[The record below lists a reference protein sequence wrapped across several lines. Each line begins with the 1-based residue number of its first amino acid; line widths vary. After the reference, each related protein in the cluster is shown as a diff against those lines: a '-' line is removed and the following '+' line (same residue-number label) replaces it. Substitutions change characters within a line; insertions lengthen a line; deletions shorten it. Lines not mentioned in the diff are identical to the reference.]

1 MAGPSGLKPRVLAAR
16 EKISQ
21 AREKLH
27 ERHNQGSPGVQICAA
42 MTDLLDSTLLDLYDG
57 ALQQLTENIDEREA
71 LQSQLALV
79 PHGGYGR
86 RDMAPYSDV
95 DLMLLYDPQAIDH
108 ITPLAQCFTQDI
120 YDSGLKLGFSA
131 RSSEEACKLAMQD
144 ISTFTSLAESRFL
157 HGSVQLYSRYNNRF
171 RRATR
176 RYRNS
181 LIERIIK
188 ERQQERQQFGDTVF
202 LLKPN
207 IKRSRGSLRDL
218 QLVRWIGFTRYG
230 EADLDSLRRLGA
242 LTREDRKTLRK
253 AHDFLLQLRNE
264 MHFHAGNSQDLLT
277 REEQVRLAEKYDYA
291 SDDNLLGVERFMQ
304 VYFEQTSQVRYATT
318 HFVNSARSRRSWGK
332 FLGPLVSHQVE
343 GDFQVGPFQIRATRR
358 GLEKVRN
365 ELSEVLRLMDLAN
378 LYDKRIDHSTWQAI
392 RESMLKQPQT
402 EISPEASRRFLSLLA
417 EPARLAG
424 LLRRLH
430 ELRVLECF
438 IPAIRKARCLL
449 QFNEYHKYTVDEHTI
464 RAVYHAT
471 EFLRHD
477 GPLGDAY
484 RSLEHKRTLHLA
496 LLLHDLGKGTA
507 EDHCEVGLRIA
518 RKTAAHLQ
526 LPPEETETICFL
538 VHKHLTM
545 SNLALRHDLND
556 PDIVLQFAVE
566 VGSPEV
572 LQMLYLLTCAD
583 ISAVGP
589 GVFNNWKLDLL
600 TELYLLARNH
610 LTGDSTLPGSALTL
624 EQRRTQLRQQATVDE
639 KERDKFN
646 ALVNS
651 VPAGYLSSVP
661 GEQVLPQLQALLGL
675 QQGKALAWARF
686 VPERNAVEYT
696 IGSHESTMA
705 GMFHRLTGVLSSQ
718 RNQILAAEIDRLTDD
733 LVVDRFYTQDLDF
746 TDQPSQERLDEIS
759 AKLLAAIESPQAE
772 AVTFRKV
779 WQSTSSRHS
788 GDFNP
793 MPTRIAI
800 DNNTAGAFTI
810 VNIFAYDKMGLLYSI
825 TRCLYDLK
833 LEVHLAKITTHVDQV
848 VDVFYVTDREGKK
861 IESSDQL
868 KKIREQLLAA
878 IKEME

>member
-16 EKISQ
+16 EKINQ
-21 AREKLH
+21 TREKLH
-27 ERHNQGSPGVQICAA
+27 ARHNQGSPGLQICAA
-42 MTDLLDSTLLDLYDG
+42 MTDLLDATLLDLYDG
-57 ALQQLTENIDEREA
+57 ALNQLTENIAEREA

-131 RSSEEACKLAMQD
+131 RSIDEACKLSLQD

-157 HGSVQLYSRYNNRF
+157 HGSVQLYSRFNKRF

-181 LIERIIK
+181 FIERIIK
-188 ERQQERQQFGDTVF
+188 ERRKERQQFGDTVF

-230 EADLDSLRRLGA
+230 EADLDSLRRLGV
-242 LTREDRKTLRK
+242 LTREDGKTLRK

-264 MHFHAGNSQDLLT
+264 MHFHARAPQDLLT
-277 REEQVRLAEKYDYA
+277 REEQVRLAEKYNYT
-291 SDDNLLGVERFMQ
+291 SDDNLLAVERYMQ
-304 VYFEQTSQVRYATT
+304 VYFDLTSQIRYATT
-318 HFVNSARSRRSWGK
+318 HFVNSAKPRRSWGRL
-332 FLGPLVSHQVE
+332 FGPLFSHRIE
-343 GDFQVGPFQIRATRR
+343 GDFLVGPFQIRATRR

-365 ELSEVLRLMDLAN
+365 KLSEVLRLMDLAN
-378 LYDKRIDHSTWQAI
+378 LYDKRIDHSTWEAI

-402 EISPEASRRFLSLLA
+402 EISPEASQRFLSLLA
-417 EPARLAG
+417 EPARLAD

-438 IPAIRKARCLL
+438 IPAVRNARCLL

-464 RAVYHAT
+464 RAVDHAT

-477 GPLGDAY
+477 GPLGEAY

-496 LLLHDLGKGTA
+496 LLLHDLGKGNA
-507 EDHCEVGLRIA
+507 EDHSEVGLRIA
-518 RKTAAHLQ
+518 RETAAHLQ
-526 LPPEETETICFL
+526 LPADETETICFL

-545 SNLALRHDLND
+545 SNLALRHNLND
-556 PDIVLQFAVE
+556 PNIVLQFAVE

-572 LQMLYLLTCAD
+572 LQMLYILTCAD

-589 GVFNNWKLDLL
+589 GVFNNWKLELL
-600 TELYLLARNH
+600 TELYLLTRNH
-610 LTGDSTLPGSALTL
+610 LTGNSNLPGSSMTI
-624 EQRRTQLRQQATVDE
+624 EQRRTQLREQAAIHE
-639 KERDKFN
+639 KDRDRFN
-646 ALVNS
+646 RLVNS
-651 VPAGYLSSVP
+651 VATGYLSSVP
-661 GEQVLPQLQALLGL
+661 DEQVLPQLEALLQL
-675 QQGKALAWARF
+675 EKGKALGWARF

-696 IGSHESTMA
+696 IGSHASTMT

-718 RNQILAAEIDRLTDD
+718 QNQIHAAEIDRLSDD
-733 LVVDRFYTQDLDF
+733 LVIDRFYVQDLDF
-746 TDQPSQERLDEIS
+746 ADQPPPARLNEITE
-759 AKLLAAIESPQAE
+759 KLLAAIESPTAE
-772 AVTFRKV
+772 PVTFRTV
-779 WQSTSSRHS
+779 WQSSENRSPS
-788 GDFNP
+788 DLNP

-800 DNNTAGAFTI
+800 DNNTAAGFTI
-810 VNIFAYDKMGLLYSI
+810 VNVFAYDKMGLLYSI
-825 TRCLYDLK
+825 SRCLYDLK

-848 VDVFYVTDREGKK
+848 VDVFYVTDRDGQK
-861 IESSDQL
+861 IESREQTRD
-868 KKIREQLLAA
+868 IREQLLAA

>member
-16 EKISQ
+16 KKISQ
-21 AREKLH
+21 TRDKLH

-57 ALQQLTENIDEREA
+57 ALQQLTENIGQREA

-95 DLMLLYDPQAIDH
+95 DLMLLYDPEAIEH

-131 RSSEEACKLAMQD
+131 RTTDEACKLAMQD

-157 HGSVQLYSRYNNRF
+157 HGSVQLYSRYNKRF

-188 ERQQERQQFGDTVF
+188 ERRQERQQFGDTVF

-242 LTREDRKTLRK
+242 LTREDSKTLRK

-264 MHFHAGNSQDLLT
+264 MHFHARASQDLLT
-277 REEQVRLAEKYDYA
+277 REEQVRLAEKYNYT
-291 SDDNLLGVERFMQ
+291 SDDDLLAVERYMQ
-304 VYFEQTSQVRYATT
+304 VYFDQTSQVRYATT
-318 HFVNSARSRRSWGK
+318 HFVNSSRSRRSWGK
-332 FLGPLVSHQVE
+332 WLGPLFSHQVE

-464 RAVYHAT
+464 RAVHHAT

-507 EDHCEVGLRIA
+507 EDHSEVGLRIA
-518 RKTAAHLQ
+518 RETAAHLQ
-526 LPPEETETICFL
+526 LPAEETETICFL

-556 PDIVLQFAVE
+556 PNIVLQFAVE

-589 GVFNNWKLDLL
+589 GVFNNWKLELL
-600 TELYLLARNH
+600 TELYLLTRNH
-610 LTGDSTLPGSALTL
+610 LTGDSTLPGSSLTL
-624 EQRRTQLRQQATVDE
+624 EQRRAQLREQATIDE
-639 KERDKFN
+639 QDRDLFN

-661 GEQVLPQLQALLGL
+661 GEQVLPQLQALLKL
-675 QQGKALAWARF
+675 EKGKALGWARF

-718 RNQILAAEIDRLTDD
+718 RNQIHAAEIDRLNDD
-733 LVVDRFYTQDLDF
+733 LVIDRFYAQDLDF
-746 TDQPSQERLDEIS
+746 ADQPPQDRLDEIT
-759 AKLLAAIESPQAE
+759 AKLLAAIESPTAE
-772 AVTFRKV
+772 PVTFRKV
-779 WQSTSSRHS
+779 WQSDANRHP

-800 DNNTAGAFTI
+800 DNNTTAAFTI
-810 VNIFAYDKMGLLYSI
+810 VNVFAYDKMGLLYSI
-825 TRCLYDLK
+825 SRCLYDLK

-848 VDVFYVTDREGKK
+848 VDVFYVTNRDGEK
-861 IESSDQL
+861 IESRDQL
-868 KKIREQLLAA
+868 KEIRERLLAA